1 MFAYLPFWLL
11 KACEK
16 GFEMGI
22 GMNQPT
28 MCATP
33 NISKFGRHESL
44 HICYFALNIGLMD
57 KSKSLDVGVE

>member
-1 MFAYLPFWLL
+1 MLAYLPLWLW

-22 GMNQPT
+22 GTNQPT

-33 NISKFGRHESL
+33 NISKLGRHESL
-44 HICYFALNIGLMD
+44 RICYFALNIGLMA